1 MEARILARKTN
12 YHLRKIMTITGSSPN
27 MKAMYKSEL
36 AKAAGVN
43 RTTLWRWL
51 KNPLIQRRLTG
62 IRLTGKQQK
71 LPGKAVK
78 IICEHYAIDID

>member
-1 MEARILARKTN
+1 
-12 YHLRKIMTITGSSPN
+12 
-27 MKAMYKSEL
+27 MYKSEL